1 MNLSGFEPIIYDIN
15 VHKNNIF
22 IGPFPLQMILLAV
35 FGGVIFI
42 LLLSIVCILFRKR
55 LCCCCF
61 DTEEINQNKKL
72 KDTQMTADA
81 KNLKKV
87 NNIVDQLAGGAT
99 QLKKVNIG

>member
-1 MNLSGFEPIIYDIN
+1 
-15 VHKNNIF
+15 
-22 IGPFPLQMILLAV
+22 MILIAV

-61 DTEEINQNKKL
+61 DSEEENQNKKL
-72 KDTQMTADA
+72 KEKHLNADA

-99 QLKKVNIG
+99 QLKKVNEIKIMNYFFN

>member
-1 MNLSGFEPIIYDIN
+1 
-15 VHKNNIF
+15 
-22 IGPFPLQMILLAV
+22 MILIAV

-61 DTEEINQNKKL
+61 DSEDINENKIL
-72 KDTQMTADA
+72 KSKRKDADA
-81 KNLKKV
+81 NNLKKV

-99 QLKKVNIG
+99 QLKKVY

>member
-1 MNLSGFEPIIYDIN
+1 
-15 VHKNNIF
+15 
-22 IGPFPLQMILLAV
+22 MILIAV

-61 DTEEINQNKKL
+61 DSEEENQNKKL
-72 KDTQMTADA
+72 KEKHLNTDA

-99 QLKKVNIG
+99 QLKKVNEISMINYFFNCEIMCPLHVMIC

>member
-1 MNLSGFEPIIYDIN
+1 
-15 VHKNNIF
+15 
-22 IGPFPLQMILLAV
+22 MILLAV

-99 QLKKVNIG
+99 QLKKVNIN